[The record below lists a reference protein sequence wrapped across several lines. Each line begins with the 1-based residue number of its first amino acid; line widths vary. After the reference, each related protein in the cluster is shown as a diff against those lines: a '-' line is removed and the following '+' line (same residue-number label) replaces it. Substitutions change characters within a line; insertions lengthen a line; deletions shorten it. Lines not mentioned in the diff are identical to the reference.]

1 MLVILVRYSGID
13 AKLKVDVDIDA
24 LTLKKCFYH
33 VLSLYI
39 QIIAAFK

>member
-13 AKLKVDVDIDA
+13 AKLKVDADIDA

-33 VLSLYI
+33 VPSQYI
-39 QIIAAFK
+39 QIRAVLK